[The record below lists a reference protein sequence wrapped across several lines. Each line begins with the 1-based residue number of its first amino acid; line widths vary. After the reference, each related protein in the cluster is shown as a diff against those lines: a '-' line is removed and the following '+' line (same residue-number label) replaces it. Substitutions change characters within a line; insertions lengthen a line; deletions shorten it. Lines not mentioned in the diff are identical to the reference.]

1 MSWQAYVDTSLVGTG
16 SVDQAAIFSVSGDS
30 QWAVSKNFSVT
41 ADEVKKIVAAFKDN
55 APIHEKGLHVAGQK
69 YFVIKADERSL
80 YGKQGK
86 EGVVIVKTKQSILV
100 THYPETVQPGTA
112 AKTVEQL
119 ADYLIGV
126 GY

>member
-16 SVDQAAIFSVSGDS
+16 NVDQAAIFSVAGDS
-30 QWAVSKNFSVT
+30 QWAASKNF
-41 ADEVKKIVAAFKDN
+41 EVKAPELKEIVSAYKDTSKVYS
-55 APIHEKGLHVAGQK
+55 EGVHVAGK
-69 YFVIKADERSL
+69 RYVVHKADERSI

-86 EGVVIVKTKQSILV
+86 EGVLIVKTNQAILIS
-100 THYPETVQPGTA
+100 HYPETIQPGA
-112 AKTVEQL
+112 AATTVEQL